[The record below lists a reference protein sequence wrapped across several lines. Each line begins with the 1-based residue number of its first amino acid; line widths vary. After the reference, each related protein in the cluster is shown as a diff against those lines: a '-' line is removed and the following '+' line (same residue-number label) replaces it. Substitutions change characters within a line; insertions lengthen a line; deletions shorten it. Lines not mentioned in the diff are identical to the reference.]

1 MKQKNIIGIVDFQAG
16 NITSLRN
23 SISFLGYKSL
33 LVKKPNDI
41 KKFSK
46 IILPGVGSFD
56 TAMKNLKKNK
66 IDQELRNYVKKK
78 SNKLLGICLGM
89 QLLFEKSEETNNDE
103 KFVQGLSI
111 IKGSVESF
119 STQRK
124 KRFNIGWSEVQTK
137 KNNDLFLGIVKSEN
151 FFYFVHGFYCKNNDK
166 KATVSFTKFKNI
178 KFCSSIQKNNNIF
191 GVQFHPEK
199 SLKSGLI
206 LLKNFCKH

>member
-124 KRFNIGWSEVQTK
+124 KRETALAIVSSIKLTKGENPIASEGQLDMQIGWDIDQWERVPTAFR
-137 KNNDLFLGIVKSEN
+137 LER
-151 FFYFVHGFYCKNNDK
+151 
-166 KATVSFTKFKNI
+166 T
-178 KFCSSIQKNNNIF
+178 
-191 GVQFHPEK
+191 
-199 SLKSGLI
+199 
-206 LLKNFCKH
+206 

>member
-1 MKQKNIIGIVDFQAG
+1 MKQKNIVGIVDFQAG

-23 SISFLGYKSL
+23 SISFLGYKSS
-33 LVKKPNDI
+33 LVKKPKDI

-56 TAMKNLKKNK
+56 TAIKNLKKNK

-111 IKGSVESF
+111 IKGSVKSF
-119 STQRK
+119 SSKRK
-124 KRFNIGWSEVQTK
+124 KRFNIGWSEVKVK
-137 KNNDLFLGIVKSEN
+137 KNTDLFSGLTNSEN
-151 FFYFVHGFYCKNNDK
+151 FFYFVHGFYCKNTDK
-166 KATVSFTKFKNI
+166 NINAGITKFKNTE
-178 KFCSSIQKNNNIF
+178 FCSSIQKNTNIF

-199 SLKSGLI
+199 SLKSGLT